1 MIELFQPAKKVQK
14 KLKIA
19 VYGDSGVGKT
29 WFGLMAPGKKA
40 VIDTE
45 NGSDFYGGKF
55 EFDVLKSRLYSEV
68 KKAVEHVEARG
79 EYDVLII
86 DPITNVYQTLKDA
99 AQAAAERRARRNGKS
114 GDDVSLTFRDW
125 GIIKNK
131 FNSLISQLCNMN
143 CHVII
148 TGWMKDIYEGQG
160 ENMKKVGTKIDADR
174 KLEYQPDVIVRLEVD
189 AKGNR
194 FGIVE
199 KDRTMTYKKGQRIK
213 DISFNDFLEATNGEA
228 EETKLISEDQAAE
241 MEADSFDPIESATI
255 EAIKTAWKKAG
266 QKPYALDAQAGRLFG
281 VGLEEMTEGQG
292 RDFLAKIEELK
303 GGTKSESQAG

>member
-1 MIELFQPAKKVQK
+1 MFKPAKKVQK

-29 WFGLMAPGKKA
+29 WFGLQAPGKKA

-45 NGSDFYGGKF
+45 NGTDFYGSEF

-68 KKAVEHVEARG
+68 KKAVEHVEKSG
-79 EYDVLII
+79 KYDVLII

-99 AQAAAERRARRNGKS
+99 AQAAAERRARRRGQG

-125 GIIKNK
+125 GIIKNR
-131 FNSLISQLCNMN
+131 FNSIVSQLCNMN

-148 TGWMKDIYEGQG
+148 TGWMKDVYEGQG
-160 ENMKKVGTKIDADR
+160 DNMKKVGTKIDADK
-174 KLEYQPDVIVRLEVD
+174 KLEYQPDVIIRLEVD

-194 FGIVE
+194 FGVIE

-213 DISFNDFLEATNGEA
+213 DISFNDFLEAANGDTGEA
-228 EETKLISEDQAAE
+228 ATKLISEDQAAE
-241 MEADSFDPIESATI
+241 LEADSFDPIESATI
-255 EAIKTAWKKAG
+255 GAIKTAWIKAG
-266 QKPYALDAQAGRLFG
+266 QKVETLNAQAERLFG
-281 VGLEEMTEGQG
+281 VGLEQMSESQG

-303 GGTKSESQAG
+303 GGTKSEDQAG